1 MVRRFLRNCA
11 GQWQFSA
18 RPLCHFGVTS
28 RIVRRVVN
36 IICDQTILINYEQ
49 LNCDGAFRK
58 TAPEKALCASFVANV
73 ASPEALWHRGVGI
86 WRVGGNTHAW
96 RTGLVALPADSPTRR
111 RRQLSANRDSILV
124 VSSRATDEM

>member
-11 GQWQFSA
+11 GQRQFSLSL
-18 RPLCHFGVTS
+18 R
-28 RIVRRVVN
+28 RVRRVVS
-36 IICDQTILINYEQ
+36 IIRDRTILINYEQ
-49 LNCDGAFRK
+49 LNSDGAFRK

-86 WRVGGNTHAW
+86 WRVGGNTHA
-96 RTGLVALPADSPTRR
+96 RLTGLVALPADSPTRR

-124 VSSRATDEM
+124 VSSRASDEM